1 MKYNDTQK
9 IHMKQNI
16 YCNVLQYLCDD
27 PTAFIDYT
35 NDMDNIYQNIDKY
48 SPNKKHKS
56 GLLIAFDD
64 MITDMLSNKKRHPI
78 VSQLFIRRRKISIYL
93 AFITL
98 SYYAVTKNISLNS
111 TYYFIMK
118 FPNKRELQQIAID
131 HSSDIDF
138 GPSQITEQAK
148 FRYPFLGKA
157 FENQKKTIEKHGKN
171 RVRALE
177 LLKSS
182 EKQLRLI
189 KGFISEKRLILNL

>member
-1 MKYNDTQK
+1 
-9 IHMKQNI
+9 
-16 YCNVLQYLCDD
+16 
-27 PTAFIDYT
+27 
-35 NDMDNIYQNIDKY
+35 MDNIYENIGKY

-56 GLLIAFDD
+56 RLLIAFDD
-64 MITDMLSNKKRHPI
+64 MITDMLSNKKLQPI
-78 VSQLFIRRRKISIYL
+78 VSQLFTRRRRKISIYL

-98 SYYAVTKNISLNS
+98 SYFAVTKNISLNS

-118 FPNKRELQQIAID
+118 FPNRRELQQIAIN

-138 GPSQITEQAK
+138 GPGQIIEEAK

-177 LLKSS
+177 ILNSS
-182 EKQLRLI
+182 ENQLPLI
-189 KGFISEKRLILNL
+189 KGSISEKRLNPEFINKLENIKEQE